1 MKAISYLNIKDL
13 SDILLIDKLDIDY
26 IHVDVMDNLFV
37 PNKTVDE
44 NQLFP
49 ILKKT
54 TKPLDVHL
62 MVEDVYKYI
71 DLYKTIN
78 PKHITFHLEVK
89 NTLEII
95 NYIKKQ
101 NIKVGIAINPN
112 TPITSLIPFLH
123 LIDLV
128 LIMSVEP
135 GYGGQTFI
143 TDSILKIKKLSEY
156 KNENNLNFLI
166 EIDGGINN
174 TTYPLVKEITD
185 ISVIGS
191 YITTGDYNNNLN
203 TLK

>member
-78 PKHITFHLEVK
+78 PQYITFHLEVK